1 MWRSVCGVDAPH
13 TAQWLEYQ
21 LWVVRASW
29 DLKSQMTTS
38 ALSHNT
44 PIELQMNP
52 RREKWSQQ
60 IDCIFRM
67 VCISTQSRDHTKHY
81 KHHSYSCTHLS
92 HEPYT
97 WLYCNTVL
105 GVTLD
110 DNITIV
116 TMSQPATTLKNLH
129 SLGFFLSHFMLF
141 SWLSNPITLDAYQV
155 PS

>member
-1 MWRSVCGVDAPH
+1 MCREVSVPPSPPSHHNDWNISCELWELDKIWKARWQPAPSH
-13 TAQWLEYQ
+13 TT
-21 LWVVRASW
+21 R
-29 DLKSQMTTS
+29 
-38 ALSHNT
+38 

-52 RREKWSQQ
+52 RGEKWSQQ

-97 WLYCNTVL
+97 CLYCNTVL
-105 GVTLD
+105 GVRLD

-116 TMSQPATTLKNLH
+116 SQCH
-129 SLGFFLSHFMLF
+129 SQRQHSRTYIAWAFFCLISCYLAGC
-141 SWLSNPITLDAYQV
+141 PIQS
-155 PS
+155 P

>member
-1 MWRSVCGVDAPH
+1 MWCVALPPCPPPPTHHNDWNISCELWELDKIWKARWQPAPSH
-13 TAQWLEYQ
+13 TT
-21 LWVVRASW
+21 R
-29 DLKSQMTTS
+29 
-38 ALSHNT
+38 

-52 RREKWSQQ
+52 RGEKWSQQ

-105 GVTLD
+105 GVRLD

-129 SLGFFLSHFMLF
+129 SLGFFCLISCYLAGC
-141 SWLSNPITLDAYQV
+141 PIQS
-155 PS
+155 P